1 MRKTSLL
8 LFSFVF
14 VFSVSAQKQK
24 EWFPAGLN
32 IQPFAANFLEA
43 RAGFNYQL
51 AERNIRLDIGTS
63 SDIYKVQD
71 GNKTLSFGAD
81 LFTYTKLRS
90 ESSFKFPVEA
100 IDYLFGVN
108 SGYKMTDGN
117 KEYGFRFRFAHI
129 SAHLVDGSYNQAN
142 NPAVAGWRNGRSPFV
157 YSREFL
163 ELFPFYRINGFRV
176 YTGLTYLFHVVPSG
190 IGKGIYQIGFD
201 NYFINFPVKALTP
214 FIGYDFKLQKTGA
227 FTGSNIITGGVKFG
241 KWNEKGFS
249 ISLSYFSGKSVHG
262 EFYDLNESYATLGF
276 NMEL

>member
-1 MRKTSLL
+1 MRKTALL
-8 LFSFVF
+8 LFSFAF
-14 VFSVSAQKQK
+14 IFSVSAQTKK
-24 EWFPAGLN
+24 EWFPAVLN
-32 IQPFAANFLEA
+32 IQPFAANFLEP
-43 RAGFNYQL
+43 RAGFNYML

-63 SDIYKVQD
+63 SDIYKSQD

-81 LFTYTKLRS
+81 LFTYTRLRS

-100 IDYLFGVN
+100 IDYLFGIN
-108 SGYKMTDGN
+108 SGYKITDGN
-117 KEYGFRFRFAHI
+117 KGYGFRFRFAHI
-129 SAHLVDGSYNQAN
+129 SAHLVDGSYDNSAN
-142 NPAVAGWRNGRSPFV
+142 GWRKGRFPFV

-176 YTGLTYLFHVVPSG
+176 YAGLTYLFHVIPSG

-201 NYFINFPVKALTP
+201 NYFINFPVKAFTP
-214 FIGYDFKLQKTGA
+214 FIGYDFKVQNAGA
-227 FTGSNIITGGVKFG
+227 FTGSNIITGGIKFG
-241 KWNEKGFS
+241 KWNEKGYS